1 MFKDQKFEAGEEF
14 TSDFLSNIFSK
25 LYLPENII
33 IDTGERFNDLF
44 MIQEGNVGLS
54 MRLDPNDKES
64 LQEFFILP
72 TYSYFGDYQIL
83 FDVRSQIIYKNIS
96 NKVLICLCLS
106 RNKLVEL
113 MDDYPEARKFYIERA
128 WLRRI
133 EFRRR

>member
-1 MFKDQKFEAGEEF
+1 
-14 TSDFLSNIFSK
+14 
-25 LYLPENII
+25 
-33 IDTGERFNDLF
+33 
-44 MIQEGNVGLS
+44 
-54 MRLDPNDKES
+54 MRLDPNDSES

-83 FDVRSQIIYKNIS
+83 FDLKSQIIYKNIS

-106 RNKLVEL
+106 RDKLVEI

-133 EFRRR
+133 EFRRRQKSFVQSLEEIDFDEYN

>member
-1 MFKDQKFEAGEEF
+1 M
-14 TSDFLSNIFSK
+14 
-25 LYLPENII
+25 PENII
-33 IDTGERFNDLF
+33 LDKGERFNDLF

-54 MRLDPNDKES
+54 MRLDPNDSQS

-83 FDVRSQIIYKNIS
+83 FDLKSQIIYKNIS
-96 NKVLICLCLS
+96 NKVLICMCLS
-106 RNKLVEL
+106 RDKLVEI

-133 EFRRR
+133 EFRRRQKSFVQSLEEIDFDEYN

>member
-14 TSDFLSNIFSK
+14 TCDFLSNIYSK
-25 LYLPENII
+25 IFLSDHVIL
-33 IDTGERFNDLF
+33 DQGERFNELL
-44 MIQEGNVGLS
+44 MIQEGNVSCSL
-54 MRLDPNDKES
+54 RLDPNDMES
-64 LQEFFILP
+64 MQEFFILP

-83 FDVRSQIIYKNIS
+83 FDLKSQITYKNIS
-96 NKVLICLCLS
+96 SKVLMCLCLS
-106 RNKLVEL
+106 RDKFIEL